1 MKNMKYFAMIL
12 AVGTAGIACAGFS
25 SYQYRQMYAMIQP
38 VKSGDRHYEDNA
50 VAFQFE
56 INEKKIEVQID
67 NLGKETVEVDW
78 PGAYFIDPGGLQH
91 QVANQQTVF
100 TKDPAK
106 LKPTQIAPGGAEEN
120 VVVPLDHVEELEQWT
135 WYVRPLFNMEDDSA
149 LLNLNKTFR
158 VVIPVKV
165 GEEKRRYSF
174 QFMVTNVVPYRGR
187 TPG

>member
-1 MKNMKYFAMIL
+1 MKKLFM
-12 AVGTAGIACAGFS
+12 AVAVIVVAGAACAGFS

-38 VKSGDRHYEDNA
+38 VKDYDRHYEDNA
-50 VAFQFE
+50 LAFQFE
-56 INEKKIEVQID
+56 ITEKKIELQIE
-67 NLGKETVEVDW
+67 NRGKETAEVDW
-78 PGAYFIDPGGLQH
+78 PGSYFVDSSGLMH
-91 QVANQQTVF
+91 PVATNQTIF
-100 TKDPAK
+100 TKEMQKAK
-106 LKPTQIAPGGAEEN
+106 STRIAPGTSEDN
-120 VVVPLDHVEELEQWT
+120 VLVPVDHVEEVEQWT